1 MELDLYLIELN
12 EEIEKAIN
20 NYENQLTKVV
30 IGRANPNLVNKIKI
44 NYYDSMM
51 NLDEI
56 ASISIAS
63 PLQLLVK
70 PYDMAIIKV
79 VEKAIMDYKLNVS
92 ISNEGH
98 QLRLTY
104 PQMTTDKRKEM
115 VKQLNLITEQ
125 AKVGIRQARQDIN
138 KKVKADKELSE
149 DLQKHY
155 LDVIQKEI
163 DKNIVKVDG
172 MASEKEKDLMTI

>member
-1 MELDLYLIELN
+1 MELDLYLMELN
-12 EEIEKAIN
+12 EEIEKVTN

-56 ASISIAS
+56 ASISVVNA
-63 PLQLLVK
+63 LQLTVK
-70 PYDMAIIKV
+70 PYDVAVIKTI
-79 VEKAIMDYKLNVS
+79 EKAIMDYKLNVTV
-92 ISNEGH
+92 SNEGH

-104 PQMTTDKRKEM
+104 PQMTTDKRKDM
-115 VKQLNLITEQ
+115 VKQLSLITEQ
-125 AKVGIRQARQDIN
+125 ARVGVRQSRQDIN
-138 KKVKADKELSE
+138 KKIKADKELSE

-155 LDVIQKEI
+155 LDVVQKEI
-163 DKNIVKVDG
+163 DQAIENINTLS
-172 MASEKEKDLMTI
+172 ANKEKDLMTI